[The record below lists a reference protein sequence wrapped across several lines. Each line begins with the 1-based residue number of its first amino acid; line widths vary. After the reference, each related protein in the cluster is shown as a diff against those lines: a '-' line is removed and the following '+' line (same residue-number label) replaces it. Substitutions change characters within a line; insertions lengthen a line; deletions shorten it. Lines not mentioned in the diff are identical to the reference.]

1 MIEAFQG
8 IFPKIS
14 PTAFI
19 APSADIVGDVE
30 IGEESS
36 IWYGTVA
43 RGDVHHI
50 RIGTRTNIQDL
61 SMLHVT
67 RLTHP
72 LVIGNEIT
80 IGHHVTLHGCTIH
93 DRVLIGMS
101 ATILDGAVICEGSMI
116 GAGSIVTEGTTI
128 PSGVLAFGAPARVK
142 RPLTKKESAFLAQ
155 SAQNYVEL
163 SRIYL
168 KK

>member
-1 MIEAFQG
+1 MIDAFKG
-8 IFPKIS
+8 IFPEIS

-19 APSADIVGDVE
+19 APSADIIGDVK

-36 IWYGTVA
+36 IWYGSVV

-50 RIGTRTNIQDL
+50 RIGKRTSIQDL

-72 LVIGNEIT
+72 LIIGNEIT

-93 DRVLIGMS
+93 DRVLIGMG
-101 ATILDGAVICEGSMI
+101 AVILDGAIISEGSMI
-116 GAGSIVTEGTTI
+116 GAGSIVTEGTVI
-128 PSGVLAFGAPARVK
+128 PPGVLAFGAPARVR
-142 RPLTKKESAFLAQ
+142 RPLTEKESSFLAQ

-163 SRIYL
+163 SRTYL
-168 KK
+168 NK